1 MNAVKLLYKNLLLS
15 GEQKTK
21 VLKLLG
27 AQFNDLPRIGNLEYT
42 AIEHSPGV
50 VESIFTFRSPIGKP
64 RVIERVRVNT
74 GTNTQSRTF
83 YEHANDFDIATTGH
97 NTMSATTYKYNTGD
111 ANPYEFTR
119 HGVDIVQNTK
129 DVTISHNSITHG
141 DNGSTV
147 ASSLAEKSNG
157 KTYKQLKRTTGYSKD
172 DAVITD
178 TVEKSGLCPTE
189 EVAADEVLKDKYFHG
204 RFMDM
209 PTFIKTFRKTFL
221 KNQNANSDI
230 PMTPAWLPMRKGS
243 AVYVDKQKRILI
255 SDMSKEYTRRNISQ
269 MISNLNHEARHV
281 WQYELVEKL
290 EKGQLTDPADI
301 KLAQEFKKNIENYI
315 QPAKAKTYAEYAS
328 QPIEAD
334 AFRAGNSSN
343 IEYNKATEDLSFIF
357 RKALPKIF
365 GGG

>member
-1 MNAVKLLYKNLLLS
+1 MNTVKLLYKSMLLS

-27 AQFNDLPRIGNLEYT
+27 AQFKELPNIGALEYT
-42 AIEHSPGV
+42 AIEHAPGA
-50 VESIFTFRSPIGKP
+50 VESIFTFRSPIGKS
-64 RVIERVRVNT
+64 RVIQRVRVNT

-83 YEHANDFDIATTGH
+83 YAYSNDFDIATTGH

-111 ANPYEFTR
+111 ANPYEVTR

-141 DNGSTV
+141 NNGSNV
-147 ASSLAEKSNG
+147 VSSLAEKSNG
-157 KTYKQLKRTTGYSKD
+157 KIHKQLKRTTGYTKD

-178 TVEKSGLCPTE
+178 TVEKSGLCPSE
-189 EVAADEVLKDKYFHG
+189 EVAAEEVLKDKYFHG

-221 KNQNANSDI
+221 KNQNANPDM
-230 PMTPAWLPMRKGS
+230 PMTPVWLPRRKES
-243 AVYVDKQKRILI
+243 AVYVDKQKRIYI
-255 SDMSKEYTRRNISQ
+255 SDMSKEYTERNISQ
-269 MISNLNHEARHV
+269 MISNLNHEARHA

-315 QPAKAKTYAEYAS
+315 QPSKAKAYDEYAS

-343 IEYNKATEDLSFIF
+343 KKYNQATEALRFIF
-357 RKALPKIF
+357 RKALPKTL
-365 GGG
+365 GGS